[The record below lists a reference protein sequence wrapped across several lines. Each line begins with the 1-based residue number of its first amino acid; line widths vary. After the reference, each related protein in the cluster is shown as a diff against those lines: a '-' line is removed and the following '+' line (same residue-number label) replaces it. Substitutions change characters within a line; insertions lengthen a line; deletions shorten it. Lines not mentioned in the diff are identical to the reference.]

1 LLNTLSSA
9 LLGHFGRREDT
20 PTKYRLKILTLA
32 FVDPEVERTFVDDN
46 LNKSLPLI
54 RLSLFF
60 ASVLYAGFGFLDYHM
75 VGDQLAEVLSI
86 RLGIVCP
93 FMLTVIAIS
102 FYRNFGNVAQALL
115 SLSML
120 FCGLG
125 VVVMTAITTW
135 PANVFYYAGLIMVVI
150 YGSTLV
156 RLKFKNSVAVS
167 VTSVTAYQIVAVYI
181 NPIPPSTLLSNNF
194 FLFMASAVGIFA
206 TYIQELYIRRAY
218 VYTQLLT
225 EEKERSEYL
234 LREAQ
239 AASHAKSEFLAVV
252 SHELRT
258 PLNAI
263 IGFSEF
269 LKMEMFGPIGS
280 ARYKSYAED
289 IHSSGKHLLE
299 VISDILDLSKAEANK
314 LDVIEEEVHL
324 RAAVNS
330 CMRMLQSRATEGGV
344 RLSTQVPSWAL
355 LRADERLVKQAII
368 NLVNNAIKFTPSGG
382 EVSVSVK
389 CEDDGACAVSIHDTG
404 IGIAEKDIPKV
415 LEPFGQVESSHV
427 RSHEGLG
434 LGLPLVK
441 KIIELHSGSLQIESR
456 LGSGTT
462 VTIRFPPERVLRWEA
477 EQAEWPELSAA
488 G

>member
-1 LLNTLSSA
+1 
-9 LLGHFGRREDT
+9 
-20 PTKYRLKILTLA
+20 
-32 FVDPEVERTFVDDN
+32 
-46 LNKSLPLI
+46 
-54 RLSLFF
+54 
-60 ASVLYAGFGFLDYHM
+60 
-75 VGDQLAEVLSI
+75 
-86 RLGIVCP
+86 
-93 FMLTVIAIS
+93 
-102 FYRNFGNVAQALL
+102 
-115 SLSML
+115 
-120 FCGLG
+120 
-125 VVVMTAITTW
+125 MTAITTW

-167 VTSVTAYQIVAVYI
+167 VTSVTAYQIVAIYI

-324 RAAVNS
+324 RTAVGS

-389 CEDDGACAVSIHDTG
+389 CEDDGACAVSVHDTG
-404 IGIAEKDIPKV
+404 IGIAEDDIPKV

-441 KIIELHSGSLQIESR
+441 KIIELHSGSLRIESQ

-462 VTIRFPPERVLRWEA
+462 VTVRFPPERVLRWEA